1 MKQQEN
7 KNKNNDKN
15 IEQEINNY
23 FNQAKSLR
31 CPKSMKQ
38 NLYAEIGL
46 HKKSW
51 FVPKLAI
58 AGLTLVF
65 VTSVLFKISTNTDIK
80 VNTLN
85 NEQTLDEAQ
94 LDLKIAMHYINRVSF
109 KTLSAVNNDGI
120 KPAIIK
126 PLAKSQILL

>member
-7 KNKNNDKN
+7 KNKD

-23 FNQAKSLR
+23 FNRAKTLQ

-46 HKKSW
+46 NKKTW
-51 FVPKLAI
+51 LMPKLVM
-58 AGLTLVF
+58 AGLSLVF
-65 VTSVLFKISTNTDIK
+65 VTSVLFKISTNTG
-80 VNTLN
+80 N
-85 NEQTLDEAQ
+85 NVQTLDEAQ
-94 LDLKIAMHYINRVSF
+94 VDLKIAMHYINRVSF

>member
-1 MKQQEN
+1 MKQQEY
-7 KNKNNDKN
+7 KNNDKN
-15 IEQEINNY
+15 IEQEINKY
-23 FNQAKSLR
+23 FKSASALQ

-46 HKKSW
+46 NKKSW
-51 FVPKLAI
+51 FVPKLAM
-58 AGLTLVF
+58 AGLSLVF
-65 VTSVLFKISTNTDIK
+65 VTSVLFKISTNTDTK
-80 VNTLN
+80 VNNQQFN

-94 LDLKIAMHYINRVSF
+94 VDLKIAMHYINRVSF

-126 PLAKSQILL
+126 PLARSQILL